1 MIPKDVIMAKAS
13 QMSQATFLL
22 CVIMF
27 VLLLIIFVNIL
38 LNKSKIRKQMERIAF
53 EDELTH
59 LPRTNKFVIDAQYL
73 LKEKQNTKFAVLQFD
88 IEQFKYINEIVGFH
102 EGNSILIQVA
112 NSLTANT
119 LDEDVIGRLGV
130 IVLFFSL
137 RMTIRRNYSSVY
149 KYLLNK

>member
-1 MIPKDVIMAKAS
+1 
-13 QMSQATFLL
+13 
-22 CVIMF
+22 
-27 VLLLIIFVNIL
+27 
-38 LNKSKIRKQMERIAF
+38 MERIAF

-59 LPRTNKFVIDAQYL
+59 LSRTNKFIEDAQYL
-73 LKEKQNTKFAVLQFD
+73 LKEKPNTKFAVLQFD

-130 IVLFFSL
+130 IGLFFSL
-137 RMTIRRNYSSVY
+137 RMTIRRN
-149 KYLLNK
+149 